1 MKKTGIEILQK
12 FHKKP
17 LDNLSLYVIYCI
29 AFFTVYSIAEFI
41 VSSITG
47 VSHDTLT
54 EAVKFFC
61 GGEAFLCCLLKLL
74 KVRKTT

>member
-12 FHKKP
+12 LHKKP
-17 LDNLSLYVIYCI
+17 LDNLSRYVIYCI
-29 AFFTVYSIAEFI
+29 VFFTAYTIAEFI

-47 VSHDTLT
+47 VPHDTLT

-74 KVRKTT
+74 KIRKAT

>member
-47 VSHDTLT
+47 VSHDTLQ
-54 EAVKFFC
+54 
-61 GGEAFLCCLLKLL
+61 KLL
-74 KVRKTT
+74 SFSAAAKLFCAAC

>member
-12 FHKKP
+12 LHKKP
-17 LDNLSLYVIYCI
+17 LDNLSRYVIYCI
-29 AFFTVYSIAEFI
+29 VFFTAYTIAEFI

-74 KVRKTT
+74 KIRKST